1 MTAPSVAGLPLV
13 GGHVAL
19 DLVNTVEPRLP
30 VTGRHEHLAVPDD
43 VLSWARLVHLVNPAE
58 AEAVAAAWAASP
70 ASAGRA
76 LVAVR
81 QVREALA
88 AVLSAALAQRDQVTP
103 EPAGARPAGDMT
115 REPAGDVSGEL
126 EYLSAAWAA
135 AAARSRLDLA
145 PAGGAA
151 ARDLGAADGAVAWLS
166 VGSAPA
172 LLIPD
177 RAAHAAVDLLC
188 GTDLTHLAMCPAEEG
203 GCGWLF
209 LDGSR
214 NRSRRWCTMAACGS
228 FAKARRLTERRRVA
242 RSATSKTENTSS

>member
-1 MTAPSVAGLPLV
+1 MTAPSVADLPLV
-13 GGHVAL
+13 SGHVAL

-30 VTGRHEHLAVPDD
+30 VAGRHEHLAVPGD
-43 VLSWARLVHLVNPAE
+43 VLTWARLVHLVNPAE
-58 AEAVAAAWAASP
+58 AEAVTVAWAASP
-70 ASAGRA
+70 ASAERA
-76 LVAVR
+76 LIAVR
-81 QVREALA
+81 QVREAMA
-88 AVLSAALAQRDQVTP
+88 AVLSAVLAQRDQVTG
-103 EPAGARPAGDMT
+103 EPADAGPAGGMT

-151 ARDLGAADGAVAWLS
+151 ARDRGAAGGAVAWLN

-177 RAAHAAVDLLC
+177 RVAHAAVDLLC
-188 GTDLTHLAMCPAEEG
+188 GTDLTHLAMCPVEEG

-242 RSATSKTENTSS
+242 RSATGES